1 MKEMEYVQELR
12 QDDVNAPSV
21 RPRLTGFLAYREI
34 IPLILSGSSYED
46 LGKIEEAK
54 IRFR

>member
-1 MKEMEYVQELR
+1 MKEIEYVQELH
-12 QDDVNAPSV
+12 QEDVNAPSV